1 MSKLSRMLTKRPRYR
16 RVAVSITVLAALA
29 SAGCGSQAA
38 AGSPLAEKP
47 SLVIATVPT
56 ASSAGLYVAQ
66 QEGFFRQAGLNVKIV
81 SVGSDA
87 TVTSDLLN
95 GGIDVLNGAY
105 PGFIEA
111 QVHGAGKFHIL
122 ADGYAGAPNVDEI
135 VVLPNSGIT
144 SARQLA
150 GRTIAVNARGSIA
163 ALLVSST
170 LESVGV
176 PLSEV
181 HLVAMP
187 FPAMPAALKAH
198 RIDAA
203 YEAEPYLSEAEV
215 QAGAETLIDVNGG
228 ATQNFA
234 IDGYVATVRW
244 CQRYPKTAAAVA
256 RAIDQGQAL
265 ADTDRPL
272 VQSVLQKYAS
282 ISKQTVAIM
291 TLGDFP
297 TDVDAAHL
305 QRVPD
310 LMQSFGQ
317 LSTRFNITAMTNPV
331 GS

>member
-1 MSKLSRMLTKRPRYR
+1 
-16 RVAVSITVLAALA
+16 
-29 SAGCGSQAA
+29 
-38 AGSPLAEKP
+38 LAEKP
-47 SLVIATVPT
+47 NLVIAAVPT
-56 ASSAGLYVAQ
+56 ASAAGLYVAQ

-87 TVTSDLLN
+87 TVTPDLLN
-95 GGIDVLNGAY
+95 GSIDVLNGAY

-135 VVLPNSGIT
+135 VVLPSSGII

-150 GRTIAVNARGSIA
+150 GRTIAVNALDSIA

-170 LESVGV
+170 LESAGV
-176 PLSEV
+176 PPSKV
-181 HLVAMP
+181 QLVAMP

-215 QAGAETLIDVNGG
+215 QAGAESLIDVNDG

-256 RAIDQGQAL
+256 RAIDRGQAL

-272 VQSVLQKYAS
+272 AQSVLQKYAS
-282 ISKQTVAIM
+282 VSEQTVAIM
-291 TLGDFP
+291 ALGDFP

-305 QRVPD
+305 HRVPD
-310 LMQSFGQ
+310 LMHSFG
-317 LSTRFNITAMTNPV
+317 
-331 GS
+331 